1 MKDSQLAQDL
11 RPTIITVVFLSALLN
26 LLVLAGSI
34 YMMLVYDMVI
44 PSRNPV
50 SLVGLLAILL
60 VAYAFQT
67 GFDLL
72 RSDLLRRAAADIYAR
87 YTKAA
92 YLTAPTSEGDPVAD
106 LDTVR
111 SYISGPG
118 PGGIVDLPW
127 MVLYLAVLFMIHIW
141 IGVTALAG
149 ILILIGLSWL
159 TNDRMIKPTDEAT
172 TVGYARNRFLQE
184 TRGQADALTSLGM
197 RGRVADLWQ
206 RSTDTHL
213 GVQQRLSSVAGNF
226 SGLSKSFRMLL
237 QSLILTVGALLVIS
251 DKASGGVI
259 FASSIISSRALAP
272 MEATVASWKP
282 MLAARKAWGRIKG
295 LHSTDLRKMPLT
307 APTKSLEV
315 EDLTFEVPGRKTP
328 VLSGIRFQALAGD
341 IVAVIGPSAAGKT
354 TLLRALAGQIT
365 SVQQDVRLDGASLD
379 QWEMDDLGRHLG
391 YLSQDVA
398 FLSGTVTQNIS
409 RFDEEPDPE
418 VIRKAAEDAGAHD
431 MIVRMH
437 DGYNALMAPN
447 GAGQSGGQR
456 QRIGLARALYGD
468 PFLIILDEPNSNLDA
483 EGEAALGKAL
493 EGARAR
499 GAVTIIASHRPAI
512 IQAAT
517 HILVLRDGVMQ
528 AHGRKEDILPK
539 LLGRNAA

>member
-1 MKDSQLAQDL
+1 MNAKTLANESRAL
-11 RPTIITVVFLSALLN
+11 MGTIILLSAFLN

-44 PSRNPV
+44 PSRNPA

-72 RSDLLRRAAADIYAR
+72 RSDLLRRAAADIYGR
-87 YTKAA
+87 YTRAA
-92 YLTAPTSEGDPVAD
+92 FQAPPTPEGDPVSD
-106 LDTVR
+106 LDAVR

-118 PGGIVDLPW
+118 PAGLVDLLW
-127 MVLYLAVLFMIHIW
+127 VALYLGILFMMHVW

-149 ILILIGLSWL
+149 IAILMGVAWL
-159 TNDRMIKPTDEAT
+159 TNDRMQKPTEEAT
-172 TVGYARNRFLQE
+172 VVAHARSRFLQE
-184 TRGQADALTSLGM
+184 TREQSGTLTSLGM

-226 SGLSKSFRMLL
+226 SGMSKSFRMLL

-272 MEATVASWKP
+272 MEATIATWKP

-295 LHSTDLRKMPLT
+295 LHSTDLRKMPLA

-315 EDLTFEVPGRKTP
+315 NDLTFEVPGRKTP
-328 VLSGIRFQALAGD
+328 VLSGIRFQASAGD

-354 TLLRALAGQIT
+354 TLLRALAGQIAQ
-365 SVQQDVRLDGASLD
+365 VQQAVRLDGASLD

-409 RFDEEPDPE
+409 RFDDEPDPE

-483 EGEAALGKAL
+483 EGESALGKAL
-493 EGARAR
+493 ERTRSR
-499 GAVTIIASHRPAI
+499 GAVTIIASHRPAV

-517 HILVLRDGVMQ
+517 HILVLRDGAMQ